1 MRNYRSLLILT
12 LAYASTLT
20 ILSIADVWTTQIG
33 LSLGYHE
40 TNPFA
45 NVQSFTQQFFPRR
58 FLVIVVLSL
67 LVLIGTLM
75 CVKLDNPASSH
86 IFSIFLVMPCVVL
99 PHIAIGVFN
108 NISLIMLDWSV
119 LEWFRLILA
128 EAFGVKPFT
137 ASVIQGFVVTAL
149 LVYPVRRAIRMVW
162 DRTLSLHPPV

>member
-1 MRNYRSLLILT
+1 MRNYRSIFLLT
-12 LAYASTLT
+12 LAYAGTLT

-75 CVKLDNPASSH
+75 CVKLNNPASSP
-86 IFSIFLVMPCVVL
+86 IFNMFLVVPCIVL
-99 PHIAIGVFN
+99 PHIAIAVFN
-108 NISLIMLDWSV
+108 NMSLIMFDWSV
-119 LEWFRLILA
+119 LEWLRLILA
-128 EAFGVKPFT
+128 EAFGLKNFT
-137 ASVIQGFVVTAL
+137 ASVIQGFLVTAL
-149 LVYPVRRAIRMVW
+149 LVYPVRRAIRRVW
-162 DRTLSLHPPV
+162 DRTLSLHSPG